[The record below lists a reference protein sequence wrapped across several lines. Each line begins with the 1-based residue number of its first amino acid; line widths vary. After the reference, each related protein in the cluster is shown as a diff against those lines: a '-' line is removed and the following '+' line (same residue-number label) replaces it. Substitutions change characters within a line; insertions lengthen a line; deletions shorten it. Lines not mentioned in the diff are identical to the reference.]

1 MEDPVVED
9 PIVEDPVVE
18 DPIVAP
24 NIECPTGYVA
34 VPSNSDVGVDN
45 GFCVMKYEAKNDGS
59 GNPISQAEATPWVS
73 INQADTKA
81 ACRSLNTEMND
92 NDIDNDTGD
101 NGTYDLISNPEW
113 MTIARNI
120 ENVDSNWTSG
130 TKGTGCLFRGNVGAT
145 LPCDG
150 PSTDQVNSG
159 YDGLNP
165 HFGLGRSETAK
176 LTLDNG
182 EEVWDLAGNIREWV
196 DWSIAKEDLAYVE
209 ADGGPTATATE
220 FKTLDINIGQDD
232 VMSPETWQATDPTLD
247 STNGIGIYSTS
258 TIGQL
263 DSAASRSSD
272 WDDKLNAGLFTLVFS
287 LAGPNSIQVGFRCV
301 YRP

>member
-34 VPSNSDVGVDN
+34 VPSNSDIGVDN

-101 NGTYDLISNPEW
+101 NGTYDLI
-113 MTIARNI
+113 
-120 ENVDSNWTSG
+120 
-130 TKGTGCLFRGNVGAT
+130 
-145 LPCDG
+145 
-150 PSTDQVNSG
+150 
-159 YDGLNP
+159 
-165 HFGLGRSETAK
+165 
-176 LTLDNG
+176 
-182 EEVWDLAGNIREWV
+182 
-196 DWSIAKEDLAYVE
+196 
-209 ADGGPTATATE
+209 
-220 FKTLDINIGQDD
+220 FK
-232 VMSPETWQATDPTLD
+232 S
-247 STNGIGIYSTS
+247 
-258 TIGQL
+258 
-263 DSAASRSSD
+263 
-272 WDDKLNAGLFTLVFS
+272 
-287 LAGPNSIQVGFRCV
+287 
-301 YRP
+301 

>member
-1 MEDPVVED
+1 M
-9 PIVEDPVVE
+9 
-18 DPIVAP
+18 
-24 NIECPTGYVA
+24 
-34 VPSNSDVGVDN
+34 PS
-45 GFCVMKYEAKNDGS
+45 
-59 GNPISQAEATPWVS
+59 
-73 INQADTKA
+73 
-81 ACRSLNTEMND
+81 L
-92 NDIDNDTGD
+92 
-101 NGTYDLISNPEW
+101 L
-113 MTIARNI
+113 
-120 ENVDSNWTSG
+120 
-130 TKGTGCLFRGNVGAT
+130 
-145 LPCDG
+145 
-150 PSTDQVNSG
+150 STDQVNSG
-159 YDGLNP
+159 YDGSNP